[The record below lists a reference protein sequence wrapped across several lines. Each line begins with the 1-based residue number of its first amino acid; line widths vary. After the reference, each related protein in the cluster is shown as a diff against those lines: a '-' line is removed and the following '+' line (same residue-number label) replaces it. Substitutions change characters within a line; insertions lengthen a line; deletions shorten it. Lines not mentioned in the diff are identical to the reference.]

1 MDDRELEMR
10 LREFDFSLLHPLR
23 GTLLQRLLSLRDA
36 QEMMKGDSSMAETK
50 VEKSP
55 MDEVRADMAKPDEL
69 DDVELDDEMLEKAAG
84 GMRDPFISER
94 EYHEWQRQSKR
105 RN

>member
-10 LREFDFSLLHPLR
+10 LREFDFSLLNPLR

-50 VEKSP
+50 ATKSP
-55 MDEVRADMAKPDEL
+55 MDEVGANTAGADEMAPA
-69 DDVELDDEMLEKAAG
+69 DVELDDEVLEKAAG
-84 GMRDPFISER
+84 GMRDPFFPELEAR
-94 EYHEWQRQSKR
+94 LKKR
-105 RN
+105 

>member
-1 MDDRELEMR
+1 MDDRELELR

-23 GTLLQRLLSLRDA
+23 GTLLQRLLSLRDS
-36 QEMMKGDSSMAETK
+36 QEMMKEDSPMAETK
-50 VEKSP
+50 ATKSP